1 MVPQNT
7 WLLKL
12 FKAKDMVKLLIGGLW
27 VSLYLK
33 CWQGKSLIV
42 KCVLSVVLISIYSY
56 PPFFDDN
63 SFGIYEKILMGKV
76 QFTAHFD
83 PLAKDLL
90 KRLLVSDRTKRLGN
104 LKVNMFMSCYLY
116 LVLIL
121 VN

>member
-104 LKVNMFMSCYLY
+104 LKVNMFMPCYLY

>member
-7 WLLKL
+7 WLLKS
-12 FKAKDMVKLLIGGLW
+12 FKAKDMVKLLIGGPWAFL
-27 VSLYLK
+27 SLK
-33 CWQGKSLIV
+33 CWQGKY
-42 KCVLSVVLISIYSY
+42 SVWADLYVAIIFNIYFSY

-104 LKVNMFMSCYLY
+104 LKVR
-116 LVLIL
+116 
-121 VN
+121 